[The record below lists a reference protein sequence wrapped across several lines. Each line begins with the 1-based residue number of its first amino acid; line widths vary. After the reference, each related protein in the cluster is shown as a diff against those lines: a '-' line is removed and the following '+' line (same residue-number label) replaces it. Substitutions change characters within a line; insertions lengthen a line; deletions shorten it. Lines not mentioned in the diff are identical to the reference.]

1 MSSRKPAAAALALLL
16 AACHGHGGSGDGS
29 EIRDE
34 PGTAFDAVRAEETLR
49 FTGTEPFW
57 GGTVTGDRLVW
68 QTPEDQQGT
77 EIPVRRFAGNHGL
90 GFSGT
95 LAGQGFDM
103 AVTPGAC
110 SDGMSDRTYPFTV
123 TVTIGQAMRSGCA
136 WTDRRPFT
144 GPPGATGAP

>member
-1 MSSRKPAAAALALLL
+1 MIARRFAPAALALLL
-16 AACHGHGGSGDGS
+16 AACHGGGASDGSGIADQ
-29 EIRDE
+29 
-34 PGTAFDAVRAEETLR
+34 PGTAFDAVRADETLR

-57 GGTVTGDRLVW
+57 GGSVTGERLVW
-68 QTPEDQQGT
+68 QTPEDQEGT
-77 EIPVRRFAGNHGL
+77 EIAVRRFAGNHGL

-95 LAGQGFDM
+95 LGGAAFDM

-110 SDGMSDRTYPFTV
+110 SDGMSDRSYPLTV
-123 TVTIGQAMRSGCA
+123 TVTLGKEMRTGCA